1 MRRKFDGRFNARK
14 REALAYFGIESA
26 AALVVALV
34 INLCVLSVF
43 ARGFY
48 GRDPPAKIG
57 LENAGEYLGDTFGP
71 VMRVIWAVGLLAAG
85 AGTPNPKTSP
95 LIPEQ
100 QLQVIC
106 TTARSYARRAW
117 GADTMV
123 LL

>member
-26 AALVVALV
+26 AALVVALA

-71 VMRVIWAVGLLAAG
+71 AMRVIWAVGLLAAG
-85 AGTPNPKTSP
+85 ARWRLARAQATTPHP
-95 LIPEQ
+95 
-100 QLQVIC
+100 
-106 TTARSYARRAW
+106 ARLWASSA
-117 GADTMV
+117 
-123 LL
+123 

>member
-85 AGTPNPKTSP
+85 AGTSSFTFQGGWGLRVLGISVSIHNMKLRP
-95 LIPEQ
+95 
-100 QLQVIC
+100 
-106 TTARSYARRAW
+106 AR
-117 GADTMV
+117 
-123 LL
+123 